1 MNSIFK
7 HSKLDEMQ
15 EIKQLKI
22 EHYAFW
28 ALFVGLTAAVFV
40 QAGQQAPFA
49 QYAWELILLGAV
61 SVGSLIAN
69 LWCGLWDR
77 TARPTA
83 GTNALAALVA
93 AGIAGGMNF
102 HYLPGAA
109 LTAAT
114 TWALTFAL
122 LQAATAIYKKRR
134 STLDAAAEDNDDCE
148 NENHKEDPHE

>member
-1 MNSIFK
+1 MPARKNRFTSFMVYIP
-7 HSKLDEMQ
+7 
-15 EIKQLKI
+15 
-22 EHYAFW
+22 AW
-28 ALFVGLTAAVFV
+28 TARRM
-40 QAGQQAPFA
+40 
-49 QYAWELILLGAV
+49 
-61 SVGSLIAN
+61 S
-69 LWCGLWDR
+69 
-77 TARPTA
+77 ARPTA

-109 LTAAT
+109 MTAAT

-148 NENHKEDPHE
+148 NENHKEDTHE